1 MYYSIDIHSMTK
13 TEAKVAI
20 DNFIASQTGFTQE
33 IEVIHGY
40 SSTILRDYVR
50 KQYRHKRVT
59 RKILTTN
66 PGITILVLKNG

>member
-1 MYYSIDIHSMTK
+1 MFYSIDIHSLTK

-20 DNFIASQTGFTQE
+20 DNFIDSQSSFCQE
-33 IEVIHGY
+33 VEVIHGY

-50 KQYRHKRVT
+50 KQYRHKRVSK
-59 RKILTTN
+59 KILTTN

>member
-1 MYYSIDIHSMTK
+1 MYYSVDIHSMTK
-13 TEAKVAI
+13 IEAKVAI
-20 DNFIASQTGFTQE
+20 DNFIDSQTSFCQE

-50 KQYRHKRVT
+50 KQYRHKRVS

>member
-1 MYYSIDIHSMTK
+1 MFYSIDIHSMTK

-20 DNFIASQTGFTQE
+20 DNYIDSMSGLCQE

-50 KQYRHKRVT
+50 KQYRHKKVG

-66 PGITILVLKNG
+66 PGVTILTIK

>member
-1 MYYSIDIHSMTK
+1 MYYKIDIHSMTK

-20 DNFIASQTGFTQE
+20 DNFIASQSSFCQE

-50 KQYRHKRVT
+50 KQYRHKKVT

-66 PGITILVLKNG
+66 PGVTILVLNHG